1 MIHPPLC
8 LDSPSSPHPNLR
20 STPQPLQPQGWV
32 SRASRSP
39 PPPACLPLA
48 FLPSLRMSL
57 SGTTRG
63 KSGPPGIPPAGN
75 GSRSVPEKALSQQE
89 CRGRCPRDGSAC
101 LRTSSQ
107 PRRVSTSGKH
117 RARQQEEGRCSQSQ
131 LIQLA
136 RDRQVHPGL
145 AR

>member
-39 PPPACLPLA
+39 PACLPLA

-75 GSRSVPEKALSQQE
+75 SSRSVPEKALSQQE

-101 LRTSSQ
+101 LRNSSQ

-117 RARQQEEGRCSQSQ
+117 QARQQEEGRCSQSQ

-145 AR
+145 AQ